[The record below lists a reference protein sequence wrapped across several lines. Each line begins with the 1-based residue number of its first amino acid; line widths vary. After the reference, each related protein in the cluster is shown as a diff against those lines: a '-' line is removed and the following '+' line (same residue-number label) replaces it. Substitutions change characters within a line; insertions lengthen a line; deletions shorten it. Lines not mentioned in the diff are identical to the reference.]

1 MSVLHGS
8 VNGGPRSPHVGTRG
22 GFCRG
27 WLFFLSNFFQIVV
40 KRTNIGFTVV
50 STSRCGP
57 AARCAFTLPTPGL
70 PRLPEAKPCAHW
82 TPPPRAPPLCKSP
95 SRRHFLEHPHCP
107 QDERR
112 PVHWPSARSP
122 SPSSHGRGP
131 WATPTSP
138 AMCAH
143 ACWRMRAQERGR
155 LVSNFRDHSGVCRR
169 DWEPGASIQARAAA
183 QGRGDGAGGASGMK
197 GSPRATGLRWRL
209 WDLLVLRERANSG

>member
-1 MSVLHGS
+1 MGDLDHPTW
-8 VNGGPRSPHVGTRG
+8 GPEEDFAED
-22 GFCRG
+22 GF
-27 WLFFLSNFFQIVV
+27 FFLSNFFQIVV

-131 WATPTSP
+131 WPLPLAQP
-138 AMCAH
+138 CV
-143 ACWRMRAQERGR
+143 RM
-155 LVSNFRDHSGVCRR
+155 
-169 DWEPGASIQARAAA
+169 P
-183 QGRGDGAGGASGMK
+183 AGGCERKSEAVWCQILEIIPASAGGT
-197 GSPRATGLRWRL
+197 GSRGPPSRHVQRPREEEMVLGALR
-209 WDLLVLRERANSG
+209 G